1 MLVKKDVPLP
11 QNANDT
17 HMDTK
22 ISIDPEV
29 ILSTYKAVGDSDI
42 FTQVWVAAAYYIK
55 YHGRLPRKFNEEEH
69 PIAYGYFINRIKPLL
84 DGKPEVDSTV
94 DDTTKSELLRLIK
107 TTTLFDADEK
117 KVLNDLLDMWWG
129 RGKYARTELIY
140 TQSMCQ
146 TRTGVGSEKFI
157 ELRKWL
163 KAEGVLT
170 WENRPYG
177 DYLTS
182 YHMVNEARLYEVL
195 KDYAD

>member
-1 MLVKKDVPLP
+1 ME
-11 QNANDT
+11 
-17 HMDTK
+17 TK
-22 ISIDPEV
+22 LTFDPEIV
-29 ILSTYKAVGDSDI
+29 LSTYKAVGDNEI
-42 FTQVWVAAAYYIK
+42 FTQVWVAAAYYVK

-84 DGKPEVDSTV
+84 DGKPETSSVLP
-94 DDTTKSELLRLIK
+94 DTKKTELIGAIK
-107 TTTLFDADEK
+107 TTSLFDADEK
-117 KVLNDLLDMWWG
+117 KVLLDMLEMWWG
-129 RGKYARTELIY
+129 RGQYARTELIY
-140 TQSMCQ
+140 TQSMCL
-146 TRTGVGSEKFI
+146 TRTGVSAEKFT